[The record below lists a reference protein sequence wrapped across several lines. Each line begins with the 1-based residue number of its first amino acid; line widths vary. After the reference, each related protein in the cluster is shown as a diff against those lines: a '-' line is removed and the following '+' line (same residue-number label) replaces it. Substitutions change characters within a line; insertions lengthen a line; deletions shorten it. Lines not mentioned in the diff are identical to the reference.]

1 MKNKLSIIYLV
12 LILAP
17 LVYGCGGAVKEGNK
31 SATAN
36 SAASGEKYSID
47 ITESV
52 VTWEGSMVFDFGK
65 EHIGYIHLSKGDF
78 IIDKGKLVG
87 GEVEIDMNSMEFKD
101 KEDKNPPIKH
111 LKSPDYFDVEK
122 FPIATFVI
130 TKVDS
135 VVRDNIKVTGD
146 LTIKGVTNAVT
157 FPAQIEVKDGVVNA
171 NGKIVIDRTEWG
183 IRYKSGKFY
192 DNLADQAVSDE
203 ISLQMKVVAKK

>member
-1 MKNKLSIIYLV
+1 MIKLAYLT
-12 LILAP
+12 LLLAP
-17 LVYGCGGAVKEGNK
+17 LVLGCGGASKEGNN
-31 SATAN
+31 SASAI

-47 ITESV
+47 TAESV

-65 EHIGYIHLSKGDF
+65 EHIGYVHLSKGDLM
-78 IIDKGKLVG
+78 IDKGKLVG
-87 GEVEIDMNSMEFKD
+87 GEVEIDMNTIEFKD

-122 FPIATFVI
+122 FPTSTFVI

-135 VVRDNIKVTGD
+135 VIRDNIKITGD
-146 LTIKGVTNAVT
+146 LSIKGVTNAVT

-171 NGKIVIDRTEWG
+171 NGKIVIDRTQWG

>member
-1 MKNKLSIIYLV
+1 MIKLAYLT
-12 LILAP
+12 LLLAP
-17 LVYGCGGAVKEGNK
+17 LVLGCGGASKEGNK
-31 SATAN
+31 NASAI

-47 ITESV
+47 TAESV

-65 EHIGYIHLSKGDF
+65 EHIGYVHLSKGDLM
-78 IIDKGKLVG
+78 IDKGKLVG
-87 GEVEIDMNSMEFKD
+87 GEVEIDMNTIEFKD

-122 FPIATFVI
+122 FPTSTFVI

-135 VVRDNIKVTGD
+135 VIRDNIKITGD
-146 LTIKGVTNAVT
+146 LSIKGVTNAVT
-157 FPAQIEVKDGVVNA
+157 FPAQIEVKDGIVNA
-171 NGKIVIDRTEWG
+171 NGKIVIDRTQWG

>member
-1 MKNKLSIIYLV
+1 MIKLAYLT
-12 LILAP
+12 LLLAP
-17 LVYGCGGAVKEGNK
+17 LVLGCGGAAKEGNK
-31 SATAN
+31 NASAI

-47 ITESV
+47 TAESV

-65 EHIGYIHLSKGDF
+65 EHIGYVHLSKGDLM
-78 IIDKGKLVG
+78 IDKGKLVG
-87 GEVEIDMNSMEFKD
+87 GEVEIDMNTIEFKD

-122 FPIATFVI
+122 FPTSTFVI

-135 VVRDNIKVTGD
+135 VIRDNIKITGD
-146 LTIKGVTNAVT
+146 LSIKGVTNAVT
-157 FPAQIEVKDGVVNA
+157 FPAQIEVKDGIVNA
-171 NGKIVIDRTEWG
+171 NGKIVIDRTQWG